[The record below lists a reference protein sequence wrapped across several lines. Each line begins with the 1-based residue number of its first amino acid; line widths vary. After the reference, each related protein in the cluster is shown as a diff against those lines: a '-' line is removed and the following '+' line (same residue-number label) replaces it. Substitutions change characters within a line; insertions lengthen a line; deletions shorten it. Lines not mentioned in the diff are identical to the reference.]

1 MQAYEYLS
9 GFSNG
14 ADRDMCEG
22 LMNEVY
28 GLFLY
33 CDRLS
38 EFDRDIVSQGLITA
52 IMPLGSISCTYI
64 AL

>member
-1 MQAYEYLS
+1 MNMDLS

-14 ADRDMCEG
+14 ADSDMCEG

-28 GLFLY
+28 GVFLY

-38 EFDRDIVSQGLITA
+38 EFDRDIVSQRLIIA
-52 IMPLGSISCTYI
+52 IMPLGSISCTYT

>member
-1 MQAYEYLS
+1 MNMDLS

-28 GLFLY
+28 GVFLY

-38 EFDRDIVSQGLITA
+38 EFDRDIVSQRLITA
-52 IMPLGSISCTYI
+52 IMPL
-64 AL
+64 